1 MKLLKY
7 IANLGYGSRKEVAR
21 IFREGRITN
30 DEGEVLYADD
40 HVQHTAVRFDG
51 EPLDPP
57 PGLMVMLH
65 KPSGYICSTKDAGRL
80 VYDLLPARFR
90 LRSPL
95 LSTVGR
101 LDGDTSG
108 LLLLTDDGALLHRMI
123 SPKTHLPKVY
133 EATLVQ
139 ALRGDE
145 ATLFASGTLLL
156 DGDTKPL
163 QPAVLEVLGPCQ
175 VRLTLYE
182 GRYHQVRRMFGATGN
197 RVNTLHRS
205 AIGGLVLDG
214 LPEGQWRVLEAH
226 DLAMLFSQGSR

>member
-90 LRSPL
+90 LRSRCFPR
-95 LSTVGR
+95 SVG
-101 LDGDTSG
+101 LMGIPVVCCYS
-108 LLLLTDDGALLHRMI
+108 RMMV
-123 SPKTHLPKVY
+123 H
-133 EATLVQ
+133 
-139 ALRGDE
+139 
-145 ATLFASGTLLL
+145 
-156 DGDTKPL
+156 
-163 QPAVLEVLGPCQ
+163 CC
-175 VRLTLYE
+175 
-182 GRYHQVRRMFGATGN
+182 TG
-197 RVNTLHRS
+197 
-205 AIGGLVLDG
+205 
-214 LPEGQWRVLEAH
+214 
-226 DLAMLFSQGSR
+226 